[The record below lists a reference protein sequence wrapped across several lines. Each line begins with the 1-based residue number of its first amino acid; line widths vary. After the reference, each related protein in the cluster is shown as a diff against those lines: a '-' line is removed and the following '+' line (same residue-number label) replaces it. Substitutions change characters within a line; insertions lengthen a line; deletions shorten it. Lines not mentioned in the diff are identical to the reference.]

1 MPLKIYLLII
11 GGVLVASSA
20 TVWIASF
27 VAAQLPATITLAGF
41 VILALAASLA
51 IRKFNG

>member
-1 MPLKIYLLII
+1 MPFKIYLLII

-20 TVWIASF
+20 TVWIASL
-27 VAAQLPATITLAGF
+27 VAAQLPTTNALAGF
-41 VILALAASLA
+41 VILALAASLV